1 LSALAAWPS
10 IADACAAPLSLQG
23 FGTNLGRSLPF
34 GRMSAVLTGYFLFG
48 VGYIGGRL
56 TVPADLRAEM
66 NDPSNTRG

>member
-1 LSALAAWPS
+1 
-10 IADACAAPLSLQG
+10 
-23 FGTNLGRSLPF
+23 
-34 GRMSAVLTGYFLFG
+34 MSAVLTGYFLFG